1 MSKINEFIEKI
12 EDSQK
17 RERLGMIVNSLREA
31 FPQLQE
37 DVKWNQPMFIH
48 ENTFIIAFSLAKA
61 HIAVAPES
69 VVIQHFR
76 DDIDKAGYVATQE
89 LFRIKWNDPVDLN
102 LLHRIVSYNLE
113 TKKDHPK
120 FWR

>member
-48 ENTFIIAFSLAKA
+48 EIPSLL
-61 HIAVAPES
+61 
-69 VVIQHFR
+69 
-76 DDIDKAGYVATQE
+76 
-89 LFRIKWNDPVDLN
+89 LFR
-102 LLHRIVSYNLE
+102 LLKR
-113 TKKDHPK
+113 T
-120 FWR
+120 